1 MGHYPGMGDNRS
13 GERPRLGPK
22 AKTEAELRRERQ
34 AKALR
39 ENLRRRKARDSA
51 EPPPPEIDP
60 AKSKP

>member
-1 MGHYPGMGDNRS
+1 MGHDQP
-13 GERPRLGPK
+13 ERPRLGPK
-22 AKTEAELRRERQ
+22 TKTEAELRRERQ

-51 EPPPPEIDP
+51 PEPFSRATDP